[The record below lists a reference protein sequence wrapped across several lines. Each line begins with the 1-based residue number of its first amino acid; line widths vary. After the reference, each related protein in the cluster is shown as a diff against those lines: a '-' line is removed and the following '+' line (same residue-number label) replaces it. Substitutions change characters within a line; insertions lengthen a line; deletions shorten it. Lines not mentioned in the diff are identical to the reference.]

1 MSDGTGSGSG
11 DGTGGNGVRS
21 AGQLVFGDLTDYPVM
36 AQALDNQW
44 LPAGLAAARQS
55 ADAPPRP
62 SADTVA
68 AASAE
73 LRRAL
78 VNSGTLVVNRAY
90 FLNNEAL
97 SAPYRASADPVEREA
112 FVRLLNDRA
121 LVPYLLTE
129 RDPAGEYTWGYD
141 RAVHRDWQ
149 RLLADEADPAF
160 VRFDW
165 DDEANRERADAV
177 GNFFSREL
185 SGLRRLRAPQL
196 AKNLGIPVEQ
206 AKAMR
211 EGILK
216 DLYIWAGE
224 QDVDRNITR
233 SDVYREF
240 LTRPGTEPYE
250 NILRDGEH
258 VVPVKQLI
266 DLLYNLGIPK
276 ASRLIALTPPDSPP
290 RSTLEE
296 LRLEDRARD
305 DDPEAIG
312 LLLRDLFAD
321 SLHRAVDGPNSYG
334 SLSLA
339 DITRLRREE
348 EWRGYV
354 NALDAFV
361 RGGFRDGRLPSA
373 EEFGSAT
380 SDIARRH
387 ARMLRRA
394 RKVSRSQQG
403 FQREIVAAVVLESAG
418 ISLQITGG
426 EEVSLLGGSIQLATA
441 AAGAVAIRLEF
452 RERGGRGG
460 RSGLS
465 HSVTLPT
472 LRLGNLKKDW
482 GTILRVYGGR
492 VAETGAEPRGRQADQ
507 QSPDA

>member
-1 MSDGTGSGSG
+1 MSDGTGV
-11 DGTGGNGVRS
+11 TGPRPTRP
-21 AGQLVFGDLTDYPVM
+21 AHQLVFGDLTDYPVI

-44 LPAGLAAARQS
+44 LPASLAAQRQRANAPSGPS
-55 ADAPPRP
+55 ADAV
-62 SADTVA
+62 T

-73 LRRAL
+73 LRRSL

-97 SAPYRASADPVEREA
+97 YANYRDSAEPAEREA

-121 LVPYLLTE
+121 LMPFLLTE
-129 RDPAGEYTWGYD
+129 RDAVGEYRWGYD
-141 RAVHRDWQ
+141 RSVHRAWK
-149 RLLADEADPAF
+149 RLLTEEAEPAL

-165 DDEANRERADAV
+165 DDEPNRERADAV
-177 GNFFSREL
+177 GNYFSREL

-196 AKNLGIPVEQ
+196 AKNLGIPEEQ
-206 AKAMR
+206 ARAMR

-224 QDVDRNITR
+224 QDVDRLIFRT
-233 SDVYREF
+233 DVYQQF
-240 LTRPGTEPYE
+240 LTRPGTDPYE
-250 NILRDGEH
+250 QLLRDGDH
-258 VVPVKQLI
+258 IVPTKQLI
-266 DLLYNLGIPK
+266 DLLYNLGVPK

-296 LRLEDRARD
+296 LRAEDRTRD

-354 NALDAFV
+354 NALDGFV
-361 RGGFRDGRLPSA
+361 RDGFRDGRLPSA
-373 EEFGSAT
+373 DEFQSAT

-387 ARMLRRA
+387 ARMLRTA
-394 RKVSRSQQG
+394 RKVSGTQTG

-426 EEVSLLGGSIQLATA
+426 EEVSLLAGGIQMATA

-452 RERGGRGG
+452 RERGRGG
-460 RSGLS
+460 KSGRAGLS

-482 GTILRVYGGR
+482 ATILRVYGGE
-492 VAETGAEPRGRQADQ
+492 VAEAGTELRRRQADQ
-507 QSPDA
+507 QTPDA